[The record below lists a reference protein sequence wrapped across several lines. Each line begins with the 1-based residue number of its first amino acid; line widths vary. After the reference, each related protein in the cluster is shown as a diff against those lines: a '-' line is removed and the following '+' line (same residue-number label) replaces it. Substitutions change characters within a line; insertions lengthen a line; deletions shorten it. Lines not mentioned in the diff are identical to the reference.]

1 MNNSSA
7 GFLLTSS
14 KSSSLLR
21 VIKAMIVIVVLG
33 MVVWAIFL
41 RADQLITKHTILS
54 IGTKTYQ
61 AEIANTDQLRQKGL
75 SGRSIL
81 NDNAVM
87 LFVFDESDYHKIW
100 MKNMHFPID
109 VLWLNENKKVV
120 HIERQLQPD
129 DPPHKEYTTLVPAK
143 YIVEM
148 SAGKA
153 DYRQQ
158 HFAKA
163 AESCKV
169 TQPTLSSM
177 IQKLED
183 ELGVKIGSR
192 VEFEIEDKL

>member
-14 KSSSLLR
+14 KQSLLLR
-21 VIKAMIVIVVLG
+21 VIKAMIIIMVLG

-41 RADQLITKHTILS
+41 RADQFIAKRTILS

-87 LFVFDESDYHKIW
+87 LFVFDEPDYHKIW
-100 MKNMHFPID
+100 MKNMHFSID

-148 SAGKA
+148 PAGKA
-153 DYRQQ
+153 
-158 HFAKA
+158 
-163 AESCKV
+163 
-169 TQPTLSSM
+169 
-177 IQKLED
+177 D
-183 ELGVKIGSR
+183 ELGVKIGSKI
-192 VEFEIEDKL
+192 EFELEDKL

>member
-14 KSSSLLR
+14 KPSSLLR
-21 VIKAMIVIVVLG
+21 VIKAMIVIMVLG
-33 MVVWAIFL
+33 VIVWAIFL
-41 RADQLITKHTILS
+41 RADQLITKRTILS

-87 LFVFDESDYHKIW
+87 LFVFDEPDYHKIW
-100 MKNMHFPID
+100 MKNMHFSID

-148 SAGKA
+148 PAGQA
-153 DYRQQ
+153 
-158 HFAKA
+158 
-163 AESCKV
+163 
-169 TQPTLSSM
+169 
-177 IQKLED
+177 D